1 MLRAFKDIFLN
12 FVIVGD
18 QTYRIISPLSTLQ
31 QKILNLLDL
40 PDSIYHNL
48 SVDSANPT

>member
-1 MLRAFKDIFLN
+1 MN
-12 FVIVGD
+12 SPTVVG
-18 QTYRIISPLSTLQ
+18 QTYRIISPLSKLQ

-40 PDSIYHNL
+40 PGSIYYDQ